1 MGVTKYSLIGALLSY
16 HPETVEVFEEIGLQC
31 VKCPSSARETVE
43 QACNVHGIDV
53 DELIEKQ
60 WNTYQEY
67 KRKYLK
73 KNKLKINL

>member
-1 MGVTKYSLIGALLSY
+1 MSY

-53 DELIEKQ
+53 DELIEKLD
-60 WNTYQEY
+60 N
-67 KRKYLK
+67 
-73 KNKLKINL
+73 KING